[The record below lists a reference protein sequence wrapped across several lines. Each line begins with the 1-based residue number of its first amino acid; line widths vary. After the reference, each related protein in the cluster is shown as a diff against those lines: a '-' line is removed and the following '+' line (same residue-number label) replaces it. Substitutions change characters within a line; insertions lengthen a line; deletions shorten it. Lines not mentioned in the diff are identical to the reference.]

1 MEWAERIYEGP
12 DGKSYATLVHGGAIS
27 LVLRDL
33 TVEHLFTPFQLDGE
47 NRTPSRDYTTLS
59 GMGVLRNQSIHVV
72 GAPAAT
78 ASEIPVSI
86 AGYDEEAPKG
96 GAAWSERA
104 RRGWPCN
111 LGTFFDESEDSYRW
125 FCTAYISSPFFDKL
139 LTLHHGQRLSTL
151 KLNLKIDMF
160 VEALRRYLPDPVTDF
175 YLVPEKGDA
184 KSRLTALGFVDDVDV
199 VETTIALKPLDL
211 TGDADASALPDEGAE
226 QDYGKRIETLEGEL
240 AEIKAAMDTLKQGS
254 RWKR

>member
-12 DGKSYATLVHGGAIS
+12 DGKSYATLIHGGAIS
-27 LVLRDL
+27 LELRDL
-33 TVEHLFTPFQLDGE
+33 TVEHLFTPFQLDGD
-47 NRTPSRDYTTLS
+47 NRAPSRDYCTLS
-59 GMGVLRNQSIHVV
+59 GMGALRGQSIHVV
-72 GAPAAT
+72 GAPTAT
-78 ASEIPVSI
+78 ASELPVSI

-111 LGTFFDESEDSYRW
+111 LGTFFNEAEDGYRW
-125 FCTAYISSPFFDKL
+125 FCTAYIASPLFDRL
-139 LTLHHGQRLSTL
+139 LELHHAQRLSSL

-184 KSRLTALGFVDDVDV
+184 KSRLTALGFVEDVDV
-199 VETTIALKPLDL
+199 VETTISLKPLGL
-211 TGDADASALPDEGAE
+211 RSAAEAAVLSDEGAE
-226 QDYGKRIETLEGEL
+226 QDHGKRIEALQGEL
-240 AEIKAAMDTLKQGS
+240 AEMKALLEKLKQ
-254 RWKR
+254 RPWRKQ